1 VLSATHLAPTVCT
14 HALGM
19 STGGEP
25 SWPDKHQV
33 RHQIDRA
40 VGRALF
46 DQSFAARLLGE
57 PTLAVGTGVC
67 GQMQYVAL
75 LRHIRA
81 EDLEDFA
88 RQLFNQFWGPAHRDS
103 SYLLINRRQSGG
115 WPVST
120 LEIGNVSS

>member
-19 STGGEP
+19 STGGERSWP
-25 SWPDKHQV
+25 ERSWPDERQV
-33 RHQIDRA
+33 RYRIDRA
-40 VGRALF
+40 IGRALF

-57 PTLAVGTGVC
+57 PTLAVGTGMC

-75 LRHIRA
+75 RRIRA

-88 RQLFNQFWGPAHRDS
+88 RQLFNQFWGPAHRDAS
-103 SYLLINRRQSGG
+103 QLVI
-115 WPVST
+115 T
-120 LEIGNVSS
+120 H